1 MGVDR
6 GLVRA
11 FGYFSC
17 SVVALSAGG
26 AGAVA
31 LATGNREVMM
41 LFVPLLIGYGVVV
54 LGLWAGLM
62 LYFRLRSRMQPPGK
76 ELSR

>member
-1 MGVDR
+1 
-6 GLVRA
+6 
-11 FGYFSC
+11 
-17 SVVALSAGG
+17 
-26 AGAVA
+26 
-31 LATGNREVMM
+31 MM